1 MNNGFRLCAFA
12 DESKKSKIRHNYS
25 LQTPAFSPTRRS
37 CWRGSSVAAECR
49 TSS

>member
-25 LQTPAFSPTRRS
+25 LQTPAFFPR
-37 CWRGSSVAAECR
+37 AAELLAGKFG
-49 TSS
+49 SGSVPNVF